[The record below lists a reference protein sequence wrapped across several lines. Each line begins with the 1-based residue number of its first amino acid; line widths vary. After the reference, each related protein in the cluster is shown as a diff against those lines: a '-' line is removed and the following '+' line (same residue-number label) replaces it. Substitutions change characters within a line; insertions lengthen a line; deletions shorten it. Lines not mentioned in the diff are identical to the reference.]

1 MPLNS
6 KNTKVSD
13 NILVLCSNR
22 IKSLLSKVKIKQYQ
36 QLQFKKFRQKY
47 GLFVVEGLKSVNEL
61 IQTRWPIES
70 IVCSTSFKGK
80 IESIDSLDLFLVKPK
95 EFETISQQKNPQGI
109 LAIAQFHKLNL
120 EETPWQIA
128 LENINNPGNLGTIIR
143 IADWYGINTIYCSQD
158 TVDLYNSKVIQ
169 SSMGSFLRVQ
179 LKYGKLPET
188 LNQKDIYATK
198 LNGKNIRTLPKM
210 DRGVL
215 LIGNEANGISK
226 PLSESLAHTPITI
239 PGNIQTESLNAAMAT
254 AICCERLLG

>member
-1 MPLNS
+1 
-6 KNTKVSD
+6 VSD
-13 NILVLCSNR
+13 NILVLCSNS

-47 GLFVVEGLKSVNEL
+47 GLFLVEGLKSVNEL

-80 IESIDSLDLFLVKPK
+80 IESNDTLDLFLVKPK

-179 LKYGKLPET
+179 LKYGKLSET

-254 AICCERLLG
+254 AICCERLLGS

>member
-1 MPLNS
+1 M
-6 KNTKVSD
+6 SD
-13 NILVLCSNR
+13 NILVLCSNS

-47 GLFVVEGLKSVNEL
+47 GLFLVEGLKSVNEL

-80 IESIDSLDLFLVKPK
+80 IESNDSLDLFLVKPK
-95 EFETISQQKNPQGI
+95 EFETISLQKNPQGI

-120 EETPWQIA
+120 KETPWQIA

-179 LKYGKLPET
+179 LKYGKLSET

-226 PLSESLAHTPITI
+226 TLSESLAHTPITI

>member
-1 MPLNS
+1 
-6 KNTKVSD
+6 VSD
-13 NILVLCSNR
+13 NILVLCSNS

-47 GLFVVEGLKSVNEL
+47 GLFLVEGLKSVNEL

-80 IESIDSLDLFLVKPK
+80 IESNDSLDLFLVKPK
-95 EFETISQQKNPQGI
+95 EFETISLQKNPQGI

-120 EETPWQIA
+120 KETPWQIA

-179 LKYGKLPET
+179 LKYGKLSET

-198 LNGKNIRTLPKM
+198 LSGKNIRTLPKM

-226 PLSESLAHTPITI
+226 PLSESLTHTPITI

>member
-1 MPLNS
+1 M
-6 KNTKVSD
+6 
-13 NILVLCSNR
+13 
-22 IKSLLSKVKIKQYQ
+22 LSKVKIKQYQ

-47 GLFVVEGLKSVNEL
+47 GLFLVEGLKSVNEL

-80 IESIDSLDLFLVKPK
+80 IESNDTLDLFLVKPK

-179 LKYGKLPET
+179 LKYGKLSET

-215 LIGNEANGISK
+215 LIGNEANGITK

-254 AICCERLLG
+254 AICCERLLGS